1 MREGEKKA
9 EFSWS
14 PLFHFTAH
22 VNEIAAGLCT
32 KKEGFSVD
40 FGRGSYPV
48 FFFFFFSPASPPWM
62 ENKGGQMNSW
72 RKEITDPP
80 PTTSQLFLFSGSPAA
95 RCTLNKPYFLKKKI
109 QHLATGR
116 FVCHFCSCGSRISSR
131 RRTRSS
137 SSSLLL
143 PPHHRHHHQGFV
155 ELSHFFLMNIQRS
168 NPINISR
175 YGRSRHKSH
184 DFEELSCL
192 RTTESHQSFSPNLGS
207 PSPPETPDS
216 SHCISRIGDY
226 LLLEPLEGDHV
237 FRAAHLHSGEE
248 LVCKVSRHSN
258 GTRLLPFF
266 FFFLN
271 APRIASLP
279 LHT

>member
-1 MREGEKKA
+1 
-9 EFSWS
+9 
-14 PLFHFTAH
+14 
-22 VNEIAAGLCT
+22 
-32 KKEGFSVD
+32 
-40 FGRGSYPV
+40 
-48 FFFFFFSPASPPWM
+48 
-62 ENKGGQMNSW
+62 
-72 RKEITDPP
+72 
-80 PTTSQLFLFSGSPAA
+80 
-95 RCTLNKPYFLKKKI
+95 
-109 QHLATGR
+109 
-116 FVCHFCSCGSRISSR
+116 
-131 RRTRSS
+131 
-137 SSSLLL
+137 
-143 PPHHRHHHQGFV
+143 
-155 ELSHFFLMNIQRS
+155 MNIQRS

-258 GTRLLPFF
+258 ATRLLPFS
-266 FFFLN
+266 LKKKKKK
-271 APRIASLP
+271 APRLASLP
-279 LHT
+279 LRTHRWSHIQWGFFFVAGFSHLLHSLPHDKWNDHGFIPCAYSP

>member
-1 MREGEKKA
+1 MQLRIQDQQQE
-9 EFSWS
+9 
-14 PLFHFTAH
+14 
-22 VNEIAAGLCT
+22 
-32 KKEGFSVD
+32 
-40 FGRGSYPV
+40 
-48 FFFFFFSPASPPWM
+48 
-62 ENKGGQMNSW
+62 ENKEQQQ
-72 RKEITDPP
+72 PP
-80 PTTSQLFLFSGSPAA
+80 P
-95 RCTLNKPYFLKKKI
+95 
-109 QHLATGR
+109 
-116 FVCHFCSCGSRISSR
+116 
-131 RRTRSS
+131 
-137 SSSLLL
+137 
-143 PPHHRHHHQGFV
+143 PPPPPHHHQGFV

-258 GTRLLPFF
+258 GTRLLRLLFF
-266 FFFLN
+266 FD

-279 LHT
+279 LHTWVITFPVFLQVFSPSAFIVTG